1 MMELRPPNV
10 STAQYGGFGVQNGSV
25 PSLEST
31 LQPLPLDP
39 WDVALCISGTI
50 ISCENAALLAVLV
63 VLVVTPAF
71 RVPVFLLVGSLAAA
85 DLLVGL
91 RLILRFASISLV
103 PSEALAL
110 GTAGLLLTA
119 FTASVCSVLAIA
131 AERFVSLQHALT
143 YSSGR
148 AAGPGS
154 RCCSPV
160 EYRCAAGR
168 CPPCAGTACGIRPP
182 VAPSGR
188 SAGPTSPP
196 SPSPSWPPSP
206 CCCSSARRS
215 AASPGGTRSTWPRR
229 GSSQGGRR
237 HGAHRDGRAG
247 AHAGRLRRVLAAL
260 RRALPTSCCRLRP
273 QPLIYAFRNG
283 ELWKVLWALCCGC
296 RSAAVPLRSRS
307 SPRDVGLPV
316 VTSGCQAV
324 LCIWHPLMCCWHL
337 VTSGCHW

>member
-1 MMELRPPNV
+1 MMELQPPDA
-10 STAQYGGFGVQNGSV
+10 STAQYGDFGVQNGSV

-39 WDVALCISGTI
+39 WDVELCVSGTI
-50 ISCENAALLAVLV
+50 ISCENAALLALLA

-91 RLILRFASISLV
+91 RLILRFTSIYLV

-110 GTAGLLLTA
+110 GTAGLLLAA
-119 FTASVCSVLAIA
+119 FTASVRSVLAIA

-154 RCCSPV
+154 RCCSPG
-160 EYRCAAGR
+160 EHRCAAGR

-182 VAPSGR
+182 AAPSGR

-196 SPSPSWPPSP
+196 FPSPSWPPSP
-206 CCCSSARRS
+206 CCCSSVRRS
-215 AASPGGTRSTWPRR
+215 AASPSAHTARGRAEAARRAGGGTARTGTAALALTLGAFAASWLPFAALCPPPAAGSVLNLSSTPSVTA
-229 GSSQGGRR
+229 SSGRFC
-237 HGAHRDGRAG
+237 GRCAAG
-247 AHAGRLRRVLAAL
+247 AALLRCPCAPGRPAM
-260 RRALPTSCCRLRP
+260 CDHP
-273 QPLIYAFRNG
+273 QG
-283 ELWKVLWALCCGC
+283 TWGC
-296 RSAAVPLRSRS
+296 R
-307 SPRDVGLPV
+307 
-316 VTSGCQAV
+316 
-324 LCIWHPLMCCWHL
+324 W
-337 VTSGCHW
+337 

>member
-1 MMELRPPNV
+1 MMELQPPDA
-10 STAQYGGFGVQNGSV
+10 STAQYGDFGVQNGSV

-39 WDVALCISGTI
+39 WDVELCVSGTI
-50 ISCENAALLAVLV
+50 ISCENAALLALLA

-91 RLILRFASISLV
+91 RLILRFTSIYLV

-110 GTAGLLLTA
+110 GTAGLLLAA
-119 FTASVCSVLAIA
+119 FTASVRSVLAIA

-154 RCCSPV
+154 RCCSPG
-160 EYRCAAGR
+160 EHRCAAGR

-182 VAPSGR
+182 AAPSGR

-196 SPSPSWPPSP
+196 FPSPSWPPSP
-206 CCCSSARRS
+206 CCCSSVRRS
-215 AASPGGTRSTWPRR
+215 AASPSAHTARGRAEAARRAGGGT
-229 GSSQGGRR
+229 
-237 HGAHRDGRAG
+237 AHRDGRAG

-296 RSAAVPLRSRS
+296 RSAAVPLRSRT
-307 SPRDVGLPV
+307 PGDV
-316 VTSGCQAV
+316 
-324 LCIWHPLMCCWHL
+324 
-337 VTSGCHW
+337 